1 VGGDGAVSYR
11 VRPPP
16 QTNRPWPLSVKLQHQ
31 LRLPQQRC
39 PKSATEN
46 PDFLGKAII
55 EPPLRERKVRLCL
68 SSGIFLRSTIECCDV
83 LQLGHYF
90 VVYGQSGIP

>member
-1 VGGDGAVSYR
+1 MVSYR

-16 QTNRPWPLSVKLQHQ
+16 SNEQAMAPVREAPTQ

-39 PKSATEN
+39 PKRDTEN

-55 EPPLRERKVRLCL
+55 EPPLRELKVKLCL
-68 SSGIFLRSTIECCDV
+68 SRGIALRCAIECSGV

-90 VVYGQSGIP
+90 IVYGQSGIL